1 MVPCKTPLPA
11 RPREV
16 LGGHTGTPLHDLNQ
30 RVAESAPPTAFQ
42 LLLVLAGALRLA
54 LSRYRFPP
62 PHSGTGVSLVAQRTP
77 QRFLSSVPCRRAETR
92 VLALGPSK
100 AQIRG
105 GLAGLGRGVPGWRP
119 PIPRRTCPQGG
130 AGRGALARRLPA
142 RTLEGAVAL
151 SLSPRL
157 ARRGAPAT
165 PAPPPPRG
173 RPRPGEGRDRL
184 HFPLAGLGGGGSGAG
199 AGLRALG
206 WGAGRGRGRRPL
218 CAAPPRASGSRP
230 GVEAA
235 MATLSPFPTHPACS
249 ALPSAPRH
257 L

>member
-1 MVPCKTPLPA
+1 M
-11 RPREV
+11 
-16 LGGHTGTPLHDLNQ
+16 
-30 RVAESAPPTAFQ
+30 
-42 LLLVLAGALRLA
+42 
-54 LSRYRFPP
+54 
-62 PHSGTGVSLVAQRTP
+62 SLVAQRTP
-77 QRFLSSVPCRRAETR
+77 QRFLSSVPWRRVETR

-105 GLAGLGRGVPGWRP
+105 GLVGSGRGAPGGRR
-119 PIPRRTCPQGG
+119 PRRTCPRGG
-130 AGRGALARRLPA
+130 AGRGGAGRAGPRVAGPDAGGGCGSLAVPEARAARRP
-142 RTLEGAVAL
+142 
-151 SLSPRL
+151 SSPR
-157 ARRGAPAT
+157 RG
-165 PAPPPPRG
+165 G
-173 RPRPGEGRDRL
+173 RPSPGEGRDRL
-184 HFPLAGLGGGGSGAG
+184 HFPLAGLGGGGSSAS

-235 MATLSPFPTHPACS
+235 MATLSPLPTHPACS